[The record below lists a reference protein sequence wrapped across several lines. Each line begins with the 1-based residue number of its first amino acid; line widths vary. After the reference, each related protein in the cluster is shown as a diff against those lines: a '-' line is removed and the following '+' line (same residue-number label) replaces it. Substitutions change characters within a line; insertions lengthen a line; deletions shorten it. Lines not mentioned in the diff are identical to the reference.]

1 MNNRTWYRLQ
11 FLVIVLSVTL
21 NFCRVT
27 ASAQDT
33 LSLTTQDA
41 EKSFLQN
48 NLSLL
53 AAKYNIDAN
62 RALIRQAK
70 LWDNP
75 VLSTDQNIYDQQ
87 GGFFKHDN
95 NSGQVYIQ
103 VMELIKTAGKRNK
116 LAQLAQDNTTLS
128 SEQFDDFLRTL
139 RYTLFSDLFEIDHQL
154 KLKRVYDSEIRQ
166 LQKLVAGMDEQLK
179 GGNVS
184 IKDNMRVKALLFSLQ
199 NELVSIEATIIPVES
214 EIKLLLK
221 NNDSVFIKPSFNY
234 YLPDLIKTELPSKQQ
249 LIQTAIENRTDL
261 KIAKTQLDYQNHNL
275 IYQKSLAKADINIG
289 TEYDQR
295 SSYAPNYVGLAVSLP
310 LNILN
315 RNQGNISSANYS
327 IKQQEVVVD
336 GTLAKVSNDVSTA
349 YDKIKF
355 YQQVNNP
362 QQLDFSKQYDA
373 LFQNMLNSYQ
383 QRQVNLLEFIDFT
396 DAYKDSKLKLLD
408 QHTALIKSLLELN
421 YQVGKDIIP
430 INK

>member
-1 MNNRTWYRLQ
+1 MNKCAWYRLQ
-11 FLVIVLSVTL
+11 FFRIALLVTF
-21 NFCRVT
+21 NFCCTTVT
-27 ASAQDT
+27 AQDT
-33 LSLTTQDA
+33 LSLTIQDA
-41 EKSFLQN
+41 EKIFLQN

-53 AAKYNIDAN
+53 ATKFNIDAN
-62 RALIRQAK
+62 RALVRQAK

-103 VMELIKTAGKRNK
+103 VMQLIKTAGKRNK

-128 SEQFDDFLRTL
+128 SEQFDDLLRTL
-139 RYTLFSDLFEIDHQL
+139 RYTLVSDLFEIDHQL
-154 KLKRVYDSEIRQ
+154 KLKRVYDSEIGQ
-166 LQKLVAGMDEQLK
+166 FQKLVAGMDAQLK
-179 GGNVS
+179 AGNVS
-184 IKDNMRVKALLFSLQ
+184 VKDNMRVRALLFSLQ

-221 NNDSVFIKPSFNY
+221 NSDSVFIKPLFNY
-234 YLPDLIKTELPSKQQ
+234 YLPDLIKTVLPSKQQ
-249 LIQTAIENRTDL
+249 LIQTAIENRPDA

-275 IYQKSLAKADINIG
+275 IYQKALVKPDINIG

-295 SSYAPNYVGLAVSLP
+295 SSYAPQYVGLAISLP

-315 RNQGNISSANYS
+315 RNQGNISSAKYS
-327 IKQQEVVVD
+327 IKQQEVIVD
-336 GTLAKVSNDVSTA
+336 GALAKVSSDVSAA

-408 QHTALIKSLLELN
+408 QHTALIRSLLELN
-421 YQVGKDIIP
+421 YQVGKDVII